1 MSDRHES
8 QLMELL
14 RQLGRIDYIKPG
26 TFPNI
31 DLYMDQVTT
40 FMNEHLT
47 HSKIKEDDKILTK
60 TMINNYAKND
70 LLPPPV
76 NKKYS
81 REHMIVLTFIYYFK
95 SILSINE
102 IQNLLGPLTD
112 RFFDSKD
119 NPGHVSMED
128 VYDGIFAAIKSQLS
142 TISED
147 ITVKL
152 EAEKEH
158 FTNVKNAG
166 DREFLQTFSMI
177 CMLGFD
183 VFLKKQ
189 IIESL
194 VDSISPKA
202 PKTSGKTDKAPAKK
216 GTAKKK
222 S

>member
-1 MSDRHES
+1 MSDKHEM

-14 RQLGRIDYIKPG
+14 KQLGRIDYIKPG

-47 HSKIKEDDKILTK
+47 HSKIKEDEKILTK

-95 SILSINE
+95 SILSISE
-102 IQNLLGPLTD
+102 IQSLLGPLTD
-112 RFFDSKD
+112 RFFNPKD
-119 NPGHVSMED
+119 NPGHISMED
-128 VYDGIFAAIKSQLS
+128 IYDEIFASIKSQLS
-142 TISED
+142 TVSD
-147 ITVKL
+147 DVTARL
-152 EAEKEH
+152 ESEKEH
-158 FTNVKNAG
+158 FTNVKNTS

-194 VDSISPKA
+194 VDSLVPKP
-202 PKTSGKTDKAPAKK
+202 PKEKNPKKDPKKQPAKK
-216 GTAKKK
+216 
-222 S
+222 

>member
-1 MSDRHES
+1 MSDRHED

-14 RQLGRIDYIKPG
+14 RQLSHIDYIKPG

-81 REHMIVLTFIYYFK
+81 KEHMIVLTFIYYFK
-95 SILSINE
+95 SILSISE
-102 IQNLLGPLTD
+102 IQDMLGPLTE
-112 RFFDSKD
+112 RFFDPED
-119 NPGHVSMED
+119 NPGHVTMED
-128 VYDGIFAAIKSQLS
+128 VYDGIYAAIKSQLS
-142 TISED
+142 TISKD

-152 EAEKEH
+152 DAEREH
-158 FTNVKNAG
+158 FTNVKNSE

-202 PKTSGKTDKAPAKK
+202 PKAPGTSKKTDKTPTKK
-216 GTAKKK
+216 GL
-222 S
+222 

>member
-1 MSDRHES
+1 MSES
-8 QLMELL
+8 LDERLKDLLKQLS
-14 RQLGRIDYIKPG
+14 RIDYIKPG

-47 HSKIKEDDKILTK
+47 HSKIKEDEKILTK

-102 IQNLLGPLTD
+102 IQELLGPLTE
-112 RFFDSKD
+112 RFFDSDD
-119 NPGHVSMED
+119 NPGHISLED
-128 VYDGIFAAIKSQLS
+128 IYNEIFDTIKSQLS
-142 TISED
+142 TVSED
-147 ITVKL
+147 VTAKL
-152 EAEKEH
+152 ESEKEH
-158 FTNVKNAG
+158 FTNVKNEK
-166 DREFLQTFSMI
+166 DREFLQSFSMI

-189 IIESL
+189 LIECL
-194 VDSISPKA
+194 VDSLSPKKE
-202 PKTSGKTDKAPAKK
+202 PDGR
-216 GTAKKK
+216 
-222 S
+222 